1 MSLFEA
7 TGHIGLPYLYLGCGF
22 AKKALFFYFSSSI
35 LCDAESTT
43 TDNIVFRKPTRPSL
57 PLRKVF
63 FSNPSLSIVFT
74 TPSVPPVGDRNLR
87 EEEETALLGAVFSNP
102 SVSLS
107 KGSSTSSPK
116 PPPPQKEGDVTAPPR
131 SSNRYA
137 IRLADHQRS
146 APGFCAGW
154 DRLADLDADSLLLL
168 WLLTD

>member
-22 AKKALFFYFSSSI
+22 AKKALFFYFSSYL

-43 TDNIVFRKPTRPSL
+43 TDDIVFRKPTSPSL
-57 PLRKVF
+57 PLRKA
-63 FSNPSLSIVFT
+63 FSNSSLSIVFT
-74 TPSVPPVGDRNLR
+74 TPSVPLVGDRNLR
-87 EEEETALLGAVFSNP
+87 EEEETALLGAIFSNP

-116 PPPPQKEGDVTAPPR
+116 PPPPQKEGDVTAPTR

-137 IRLADHQRS
+137 IRMADHQRS

-154 DRLADLDADSLLLL
+154 DRLAALDTDSLLLL
-168 WLLTD
+168 WLLTDC